1 MRTRARAEQH
11 HEERTQP
18 REQEEKSRVRVPK
31 IQYRFIR
38 QLEQDGVAGQERVGA
53 LAMADKIKRYP
64 LEAKHVMGS
73 WERFTKRAIE
83 DFKANKGDAAE
94 RDRTHAAYAVVFSA
108 MREGSPAQSIGELKQ
123 RIEGLCAQRPPAPQ
137 AEERGQGRA
146 PAPRQRSFAEVAR
159 AEERPPVERQAEA
172 ALANLRGLSP
182 ALRASIEASARELIL
197 EGHHTQASAREALPG
212 AVRELQADPGER
224 NTVHTLTLALIAKAP
239 EHRALVREL
248 GALPREQARA
258 IEVEGRARLERYPPL
273 ETGLDD
279 VRRDAVEA
287 AVKSAVDITAQ
298 ARREALVLAHAREEL
313 EAVADPKRLQWQS
326 VGQELARELA

>member
-1 MRTRARAEQH
+1 MRTRARPEQPH
-11 HEERTQP
+11 DEKTQARER
-18 REQEEKSRVRVPK
+18 EEKSRVRVPK

-38 QLEQDGVAGQERVGA
+38 QLEQEGVAGQERVGA

-64 LEAKHVMGS
+64 LEDRHVMGS

-83 DFKANKGDAAE
+83 EFKANKGDPAE

-108 MREGSPAQSIGELKQ
+108 LREGPPAQSIGELKQ
-123 RIEGLCAQRPPAPQ
+123 RIEGFSAQHPPTGRAT
-137 AEERGQGRA
+137 EGGDGRA

-159 AEERPPVERQAEA
+159 EEPHPAVERQAET
-172 ALANLRGLSP
+172 ALASLRGLSP

-197 EGHHTQASAREALPG
+197 EGHHTQASARAALPDS
-212 AVRELQADPGER
+212 VRELQEDRGER

-239 EHRALVREL
+239 EHRALLREL
-248 GALPREQARA
+248 ADLPREQARA
-258 IEVEGRARLERYPPL
+258 IEIEGRARLERYPPL
-273 ETGLDD
+273 ETGLAD

-287 AVKSAVDITAQ
+287 AVKSAVDPTAH

-313 EAVADPKRLQWQS
+313 EDVADPKRLQWQS
-326 VGQELARELA
+326 VGQELARDLA